1 MEGGSEMKLSK
12 CKMYGRLLTDFLLP
26 DQIEILERQVDE
38 EIKQAAEAAWEASK
52 ARCAEKENNVFI
64 WPAKLAFE
72 KWFEQF
78 KEAAE

>member
-38 EIKQAAEAAWEASK
+38 EIKKAAEAAWMA
-52 ARCAEKENNVFI
+52 ARMRYTGSTLAVKTS
-64 WPAKLAFE
+64 ATMAFE